1 MITAESFRLD
11 GRVALVTGAGGIIQR
26 GGACMNL
33 VADVSDD
40 VSDDVA
46 VGRMLA
52 QTVDRFGADGFWGHV
67 THRPPNLAARSR
79 MHGRAKAIARGFRQ
93 VVHVN
98 GGSNIY
104 CAAAGARRIAGAI
117 SRFAKAAVGPKP

>member
-1 MITAESFRLD
+1 MITAESFQLA
-11 GRVALVTGAGGIIQR
+11 GRVVLVTGAGGIIQR

-40 VSDDVA
+40 AA

-79 MHGRAKAIARGFRQ
+79 MHGRAKAIARAFRQ